1 MAQPDSSRATQDT
14 PAHHPARLVQPA
26 FAGRAHA
33 PSAGAVLRLRLR
45 LILVCINMTFQAH
58 KRTHTYP
65 TTDRQTYMTKTASSL
80 AMIAL
85 AATTLFGAAGLA
97 NAQEQVVNLY
107 SARHYATDEGM
118 YEAFTRTTGIKINRV
133 DADDAGIVARLKAEG
148 AASPADVIL
157 LVDAA
162 RLASADAQ
170 GLFQPF
176 KSKVLDAAI
185 PAKLRAAAT
194 PEGVTWTGFSTRARV
209 IVYDPARV
217 KTADVDTYEKLADPK
232 LKGLVCTRTGSHPYN
247 LSLFSTVVERLGDAK
262 GEEWLKGVVANMAR
276 APKGGDTDQIK
287 AVASGECG
295 VALTNSYY
303 VARLIKSD
311 KVDDKAVMQKVKIMF
326 PNQATSG
333 THVNIAGAAVAKHAK
348 NPANA
353 IKFLEFLASPFA
365 QDYFANGNNEFPAA
379 KGVSVSNPA
388 IAAMGGAN
396 FKQENI
402 PLGVIAKNQLKVQ
415 QMLDRVGY
423 K

>member
-1 MAQPDSSRATQDT
+1 M
-14 PAHHPARLVQPA
+14 
-26 FAGRAHA
+26 F
-33 PSAGAVLRLRLR
+33 
-45 LILVCINMTFQAH
+45 
-58 KRTHTYP
+58 
-65 TTDRQTYMTKTASSL
+65 KTASSL
-80 AMIAL
+80 AAITL
-85 AATTLFGAAGLA
+85 AVTTLLGATSPAL
-97 NAQEQVVNLY
+97 AQEQVVNLY
-107 SARHYATDEGM
+107 SARHYQTDEGM

-170 GLFQPF
+170 GLFQPI

-185 PAKLRAAAT
+185 PANLRASAT
-194 PEGVTWTGFSTRARV
+194 PDGVTWTGFSTRARV

-217 KTADVDTYEKLADPK
+217 QASDVDSYEKLADPK
-232 LKGLVCTRTGSHPYN
+232 LKGLVCTRSGSHPYN

-262 GEEWLKGVVANMAR
+262 GESWLKGVVANMAR

-311 KVDDKAVMQKVKIMF
+311 KADDKAVMQKVKVMF

-353 IKFLEFLASPFA
+353 VKFMEFLASPFA
-365 QDYFANGNNEFPAA
+365 QDYFANGNNEFPAT
-379 KGVSVSNPA
+379 KGVTVANPA
-388 IAAMGGAN
+388 IVAMGGAS
-396 FKQENI
+396 FKPETI
-402 PLGVIAKNQLKVQ
+402 PLAVVAKNQVKVQ